1 VRDEQGEEMHKSKGN
16 AIDFNT
22 AADKMGADVCR
33 WLYCRHAPAQNLNF
47 GYSIAN
53 DLRAKFHLKLWNV
66 YAFFCNYARL
76 DGFDPANAACGLAD
90 LQDIDRWILSDLQ
103 LLIQTAHTS
112 FQAFDMARFCTE
124 AERFVDEKLSNWY
137 VRRNRRRFW
146 KGEKG
151 KDKDAAYQ
159 TLYTVLTTLAK
170 LFAPII
176 PFYSELMWQNLRR
189 TADAESVHLCD
200 YPVADAALIDTQLS
214 ADMEALLSLV
224 TLGGAARNVKKIK
237 VRQPLAEL
245 KVQPGSDAD
254 RRAVER
260 FADQITDELNVR
272 KVTLHDLAVGPM
284 LRAEIKPN
292 RKNLG
297 PKFGPRLNEVCA
309 AIEKLTEPITELQ
322 LSDDPVTIEL
332 SDLYVTYRAVA
343 EGWEG
348 VADRTTQVAIDTRI
362 TEELALAGMAR
373 EIVRF
378 VQDLRKKADL
388 EMEDR
393 IALSLTTAGATL
405 QKAIE
410 VHRDY
415 IAAETLTVQWVESIE
430 PDMSP
435 TEVQV
440 DGTALQIGL
449 RKLL

>member
-1 VRDEQGEEMHKSKGN
+1 
-16 AIDFNT
+16 
-22 AADKMGADVCR
+22 
-33 WLYCRHAPAQNLNF
+33 
-47 GYSIAN
+47 
-53 DLRAKFHLKLWNV
+53 
-66 YAFFCNYARL
+66 
-76 DGFDPANAACGLAD
+76 
-90 LQDIDRWILSDLQ
+90 
-103 LLIQTAHTS
+103 
-112 FQAFDMARFCTE
+112 
-124 AERFVDEKLSNWY
+124 
-137 VRRNRRRFW
+137 
-146 KGEKG
+146 
-151 KDKDAAYQ
+151 
-159 TLYTVLTTLAK
+159 
-170 LFAPII
+170 
-176 PFYSELMWQNLRR
+176 
-189 TADAESVHLCD
+189 
-200 YPVADAALIDTQLS
+200 
-214 ADMEALLSLV
+214 
-224 TLGGAARNVKKIK
+224 
-237 VRQPLAEL
+237 
-245 KVQPGSDAD
+245 
-254 RRAVER
+254 
-260 FADQITDELNVR
+260 
-272 KVTLHDLAVGPM
+272 M